1 MGHLADPTTMGP
13 SRRDHVIFVV
23 VPCLNERENL
33 PGLFDGLRRHT
44 RASEARIVFVDD
56 GSSDGSGQLAREL
69 AEDIPLTLLTHEGNR
84 GLGAAVASGLRY
96 ALDEGVDDDVVATV
110 ESDNT
115 ADLGDLPRLVER
127 LERGADVA
135 MASYLAP
142 GGRVIGVARW
152 RVAAS
157 RTVTGLFKVA
167 GGLREFHQVTP
178 LYRAYRISAL
188 RRAAELHGDSLI
200 TETGFAV
207 NVELLLKLRRVGA
220 RAVEIPT
227 TLDWT
232 RRRGRS
238 KLPLVSTARAYL
250 RLLLVARTPPRVLQ
264 LEPARL
270 EQ

>member
-1 MGHLADPTTMGP
+1 M
-13 SRRDHVIFVV
+13 IFVV

-33 PGLFDGLRRHT
+33 PGLFDGLRGHAHAGET
-44 RASEARIVFVDD
+44 RIVFVDD

-69 AEDIPLTLLTHEGNR
+69 AEGFPLTVLTHERNR
-84 GLGAAVASGLRY
+84 GLGAAVAAGLRY
-96 ALDEGVDDDVVATV
+96 ALDEGGDDDVVVTV

-115 ADLGDLPRLVER
+115 ADLSDLPRLVEG

-142 GGRVIGVARW
+142 GGRVVGVARW

-157 RTVTGLFKVA
+157 KTVTGLFKVA

-178 LYRAYRISAL
+178 LYRAYRVSAI
-188 RRAAELHGDSLI
+188 RRAGELYGEGLV

-207 NVELLLKLRRVGA
+207 NVELLLKLRRAGA
-220 RAVEIPT
+220 RVVEIPT

-232 RRRGRS
+232 RRRGQS

-250 RLLLVARTPPRVLQ
+250 RLLLVARTSPKAPH
-264 LEPARL
+264 LEPARMGR
-270 EQ
+270 

>member
-1 MGHLADPTTMGP
+1 
-13 SRRDHVIFVV
+13 VIFVV

-33 PGLFDGLRRHT
+33 PGLFEGLRRHAGGT
-44 RASEARIVFVDD
+44 EARIIFIDD
-56 GSSDGSGQLAREL
+56 GSSDGSGQLACEL
-69 AEDIPLTLLTHEGNR
+69 AEDVPITLLTHERNR
-84 GLGAAVASGLRY
+84 GLGAAIASGLQH
-96 ALDEGVDDDVVATV
+96 ALRDGVDDDVVVTV

-127 LERGADVA
+127 LEGGADVA

-142 GGRVIGVARW
+142 GGRVVGVARW

-157 RTVTGLFKVA
+157 HAVTALFKLA

-178 LYRAYRISAL
+178 LYRAYRLSAI
-188 RRAAELHGDSLI
+188 RRVARLHGEDLI

-207 NVELLLKLRRVGA
+207 NVELLLKLRGAGA
-220 RAVEIPT
+220 RVVEIPT

-232 RRRGRS
+232 RRRGQS

-250 RLLLVARTPPRVLQ
+250 RLLLAARTPTRVAHP
-264 LEPARL
+264 EPARF